1 MNEIKCPKCGATV
14 TVDESNFA
22 AILEQVRTKEF
33 DKEINRRLAE
43 LQEQFK
49 SKEENVRVK
58 TEKEFE
64 RQLSDKDKEMSLLQ
78 NEVTRLKG
86 ELSSFEAN
94 KKSEIKEVKASK
106 DKELFEALGKKEKK
120 ISELQSQISSINETH
135 KVDILQ
141 QKNAMA
147 SDMQEKEKKI
157 IELQLEL
164 KADKLAA
171 QNRENE
177 LKELHQLQLKDKQEE
192 IDRLKDFKLR
202 LSTKMVGET
211 LEQHCSILF
220 EQAQSMGLY
229 PEAYFEKDN
238 IAVEGTK
245 GDFIFR
251 DYVEGE
257 EYISIMFEMKN
268 EMDETTTKH
277 RNDDFLE
284 KLHKDREKKHC
295 EYAVL
300 VSMLEKESELYNNGI
315 VDKSHRYPKM
325 LVIRPQFFLPVLR
338 LISEGAKKGYQER
351 HTLMLELET
360 VRNQTVDFARFEE
373 KINKFR
379 TTFNNNVTAAHK
391 KFVAATE
398 GIDKTIEALE
408 KQIKA
413 LREIKANFEASE
425 QKLLKANEIA
435 DENLTVKKLTHG
447 IPSIRQMIEDAN
459 ENK

>member
-22 AILEQVRTKEF
+22 AILEQVRTREF
-33 DKEINRRLAE
+33 DKEIQRRMAE

-64 RQLSDKDKEMSLLQ
+64 HRLSDKDRQMSELQ
-78 NEVTRLKG
+78 NELTRLKG
-86 ELSSFEAN
+86 EISNFEAT
-94 KKSEIKEVKASK
+94 KKSALSELETSKA
-106 DKELFEALGKKEKK
+106 KELFDAVSKKDKK
-120 ISELQSQISSINETH
+120 IADLESKIANINEAH
-135 KVDILQ
+135 KVAILE
-141 QKNAMA
+141 QKNALA
-147 SDMQEKEKKI
+147 SDVQEKEKKI
-157 IELQLEL
+157 IELQSEL

-171 QNRENE
+171 QNRESQ
-177 LKELHQLQLKDKQEE
+177 LKEQHQLQLKDKQEE

-229 PEAYFEKDN
+229 PDAEFCKDN

-251 DYVEGE
+251 DFIDGE
-257 EYISIMFEMKN
+257 EYVSIMFEMKN
-268 EMDETTTKH
+268 EMDETATKH
-277 RNDDFLE
+277 RNEDFLD
-284 KLHKDREKKHC
+284 KLHKDRERKNC

-300 VSMLEKESELYNNGI
+300 VSMLEKESDLYNNGI

-325 LVIRPQFFLPVLR
+325 LVIRPQFFMPVLR
-338 LISEGAKKGYQER
+338 LISEGARKGYMEK
-351 HTLMLELET
+351 HELVKELET
-360 VRNQTVDFARFEE
+360 ARNQSYDFARFEDKLNLFRS
-373 KINKFR
+373 KIS
-379 TTFNNNVTAAHK
+379 NNVEAAHK

-398 GIDKTIEALE
+398 GIDKAIEGLE

-413 LREIKANFEASE
+413 LQTVKENLVASDK
-425 QKLLKANEIA
+425 KLLDA
-435 DENLTVKKLTHG
+435 DEYAEKNLTVKKLTHG
-447 IPSIRQMIEDAN
+447 NQTVRKMIE
-459 ENK
+459 EGH